1 MNNQDTGAAQTYH
14 NATKLEYI
22 NLRNKPPLF
31 KTYSQLPVIPL
42 PTILPSVDMPT
53 LQALAGPIS
62 FPADRAS
69 ATSSTF
75 DISTVS
81 RLLFHTAGLVR
92 QAMLPSAGLVQ
103 YRAAAS
109 AGALYPIDVYLV
121 CQDIPGL
128 EAGVYHFAPE
138 TFALRPLRKGD
149 YRAELVGATGQDQS
163 FAAAPATLVFTATFW
178 RSAWKYRA
186 RGYRYCFWDCGT
198 MLANLLTLCS
208 ALGLPAGLVAGFVDE
223 RVDTLLRI
231 QGEEESSICLVP
243 IGSGAQ
249 TPAILDMVEPAPLTP
264 DRRITA
270 AGPIDYPETS
280 SLHQASCLTEEA
292 EVAAWRSSESTDD
305 EEQGNTASHQAS
317 ATGGLNTLESAP
329 LGEVIRRRGSTRRF
343 SRDSISAGQLDAI
356 VRSAARHVPAD
367 FHDDGGS
374 LIDVYLIVN
383 DVEGVP
389 SGSYFFSPQ
398 SGQLET
404 LREGNFREEAGHLCF
419 EQALGADASVIAFFM
434 ADLEKILE
442 QYGNR
447 GYRAAQM
454 EAGICGGKVYLSAH
468 SLGLGATGMT
478 FYDDDVTDFFS
489 PHAQGKSLMFLV
501 AAGVEGRP
509 NRVRPFRSR
518 IAVNLDSRARGASRE
533 LP

>member
-1 MNNQDTGAAQTYH
+1 MNNQDTGAAQTFH

-22 NLRNKPPLF
+22 NLRNKPSLF
-31 KTYSQLPVIPL
+31 KTYSQLPVVPL
-42 PTILPSVDMPT
+42 PTVFPAVDTPT
-53 LQALAGPIS
+53 LQALAGTVS
-62 FPADRAS
+62 LTDGRAS
-69 ATSSTF
+69 ATSGAF
-75 DISTVS
+75 DVTAVT

-128 EAGVYHFAPE
+128 DAGVYHFAPE

-149 YRAELVGATGQDQS
+149 YRAELVEAAGQDQN
-163 FAAAPATLVFTATFW
+163 FATAPGTLVFTANFW

-198 MLANLLTLCS
+198 MLANLLALCS
-208 ALGLPAGLVAGFVDE
+208 ALDLPAGLVTGFVDK

-243 IGSGAQ
+243 VGTGGQ
-249 TPAILDMVEPAPLTP
+249 TPSELDMVEPAPLTP

-270 AGPIDYPETS
+270 ADPIDYPETS
-280 SLHQASCLTEEA
+280 SLHQASCLTDEA
-292 EVAAWRSSESTDD
+292 EVIAWRTFQPEGADD
-305 EEQGNTASHQAS
+305 EGSTIEAEPSPASLAGIPQS
-317 ATGGLNTLESAP
+317 TS
-329 LGEVIRRRGSTRRF
+329 LGEVIRKRGSTRRF
-343 SRDSISAGQLDAI
+343 SRDPISRTQLDAI
-356 VRSAARHVPAD
+356 VRSAAHSVPAD
-367 FHDDGGS
+367 LHDSGGS
-374 LIDVYLIVN
+374 LIDVYAIVN
-383 DVEGVP
+383 NVEGMP

-398 SGQLET
+398 SGELET

-419 EQALGADASVIAFFM
+419 EQALGADASVITFFM

-442 QYGNR
+442 RYGNR
-447 GYRAAQM
+447 GYRAAQL

-489 PHAQGKSLMFLV
+489 PHAEGKSLMFLV

-518 IAVNLDSRARGASRE
+518 IAVNLDSRARGASKDR
-533 LP
+533 

>member
-42 PTILPSVDMPT
+42 PTIFPSVDTPT

-62 FPADRAS
+62 FPADRVS
-69 ATSSTF
+69 ATSSKF

-149 YRAELVGATGQDQS
+149 YRAELVGATGQDQN

-208 ALGLPAGLVAGFVDE
+208 ALDLQAGLVAGFVDE

-243 IGSGAQ
+243 VGSGAQ

-264 DRRITA
+264 DRRVTA

-292 EVAAWRSSESTDD
+292 EVAEWRGSESTDAGD
-305 EEQGNTASHQAS
+305 GGDTGAHQESGTAGVNTPQSV
-317 ATGGLNTLESAP
+317 P
-329 LGEVIRRRGSTRRF
+329 LGEVIRKRGSTRRF
-343 SRDSISAGQLDAI
+343 SREPISAAQLDAI
-356 VRSAARHVPAD
+356 VRSAAHDVPAD
-367 FHDDGGS
+367 FHGDGGS
-374 LIDVYLIVN
+374 LIDVYTIVN

-398 SGQLET
+398 SGQLEM

-419 EQALGADASVIAFFM
+419 EQALGADASMIAFFM

-442 QYGNR
+442 RYGNR
-447 GYRAAQM
+447 GYRAAQL

-501 AAGVEGRP
+501 AAGMEGRP

-533 LP
+533 RP

>member
-1 MNNQDTGAAQTYH
+1 MNNQDTEAALTYH

-31 KTYSQLPVIPL
+31 KTYPQLPVVPL
-42 PTILPSVDMPT
+42 PTVFPAVDTPT
-53 LQALAGPIS
+53 LQALAGPEG
-62 FPADRAS
+62 S
-69 ATSSTF
+69 AATPQSL
-75 DISTVS
+75 DVSTVA

-121 CQDIPGL
+121 CQDVPGL

-149 YRAELVGATGQDQS
+149 YRAELVGATGQDQK

-198 MLANLLTLCS
+198 MLANLLTVCS
-208 ALGLPAGLVAGFVDE
+208 ALGLPAELVAGFVDE

-249 TPAILDMVEPAPLTP
+249 TPSILDMVEPAPLTP
-264 DRRITA
+264 DRRVTT

-280 SLHQASCLTEEA
+280 SLHQASSLKEEA
-292 EVAAWRSSESTDD
+292 EVTEWRTSQVSDAVDGEDTTSHDESARRVLDTP
-305 EEQGNTASHQAS
+305 
-317 ATGGLNTLESAP
+317 ESAP
-329 LGEVIRRRGSTRRF
+329 LGEVIRKRGSTRRF
-343 SRDSISAGQLDAI
+343 SRDPISADQLDAI
-356 VRSAARHVPAD
+356 VRSAGRRFSAD
-367 FHDDGGS
+367 FHETGES
-374 LIDVYLIVN
+374 LIDVYAIVN

-389 SGSYFFSPQ
+389 SGSYFFSPH
-398 SGQLET
+398 SGALET

-434 ADLEKILE
+434 ADLGKILE
-442 QYGNR
+442 RYGNR
-447 GYRAAQM
+447 GYRAAQL

-489 PHAQGKSLMFLV
+489 PHAVGKSLMFLV

-518 IAVNLDSRARGASRE
+518 IAVNLDSRARGASRDR
-533 LP
+533 P